1 MRLRLVLAAL
11 GTTAAAAALVIIPAT
26 ARASDFSPSI
36 IGGGT
41 VSSAPWAAQVYTNGR
56 FTCSGTIIAARWVL
70 TAHHCVQPNLSVRV
84 GNVRLGSGT
93 TANVTSSVTRNDL
106 ALLNLDT
113 AINTTF
119 SPLADADPAVGSTN
133 NIYGWGMTCFSG
145 CNPSS
150 QLKTATV
157 RVSGFTTDAF
167 GGRAIASTRINGNA
181 WKGDSGGPEI
191 FNGRQVGVAST
202 ADGQTRQNYASVAFN
217 RSWIRSTTG
226 V

>member
-1 MRLRLVLAAL
+1 MRLRHVLAAL
-11 GTTAAAAALVIIPAT
+11 GTTAAAALVIIPAT
-26 ARASDFSPSI
+26 ARASDVSPSI

-41 VSSAPWAAQVYTNGR
+41 VSSAPWSAQIYTNGR

-84 GNVRLGSGT
+84 GDVRLGSGT
-93 TANVTSSVTRNDL
+93 SATVARSVTRNDL
-106 ALLNLDT
+106 ALLNLDR

-119 SPLADADPAVGSTN
+119 SPLGDTDPTVGATN
-133 NIYGWGMTCFSG
+133 SIYGWGMTCYSG
-145 CNPSS
+145 CNPAS

-157 RVSGFTTDAF
+157 RVSGFTTDAY

-181 WKGDSGGPEI
+181 WKGDSGGPETY
-191 FNGRQVGVAST
+191 NGKQVGVAST
-202 ADGQTRQNYASVAFN
+202 ADGSTRQNYASVPFN
-217 RSWIRSTTG
+217 RSWIRSTSG